1 MDRINHVKVASP
13 DPERIKRFLTE
24 VVDIPDGWPIG
35 PVDAIEP
42 SEVVSAARDER
53 GDFTRAAVLQLRGG
67 AEEPA
72 GFIVGNRASG
82 ELQVVA
88 GETPHI
94 WGVAIGTRDVEGAH
108 DRCGQFGAP
117 CTEIHEHAWGEGTI
131 TFFYAEVGGVVFEVM
146 RINP

>member
-42 SEVVSAARDER
+42 SEVMSAARDEH

-67 AEEPA
+67 A
-72 GFIVGNRASG
+72 
-82 ELQVVA
+82 
-88 GETPHI
+88 
-94 WGVAIGTRDVEGAH
+94 H
-108 DRCGQFGAP
+108 DRCGQFGAA